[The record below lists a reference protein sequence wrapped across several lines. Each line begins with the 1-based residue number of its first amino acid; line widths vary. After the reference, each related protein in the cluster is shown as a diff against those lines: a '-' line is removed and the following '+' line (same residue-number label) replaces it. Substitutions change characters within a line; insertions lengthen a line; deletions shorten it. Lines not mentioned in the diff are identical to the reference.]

1 MGKRLSKI
9 VTRTGD
15 SGTTGLGNGSRVPKN
30 HPRIAAMGD
39 LDELNSCLGVLRTH
53 VLPVEIEGAL
63 SDIQQ
68 QLFDIGAA
76 LCLPEN
82 GTFPERPVR
91 QLENLIESLNASL
104 PPLQEFILPAGPHG
118 AAACHLARAVCRRTE
133 RQLVTLA
140 AAEAV
145 NEHILSYINR
155 LSDLLFIIARILARQ
170 TTNREAQW
178 QPARGDHQAE

>member
-15 SGTTGLGNGSRVPKN
+15 AGTTGLANGTRVSKN

-39 LDELNSCLGVLRTH
+39 LDELNSCLGVLLTH
-53 VLPVEIEGAL
+53 ALPAEIAGAL

-76 LCLPEN
+76 LCLPESD
-82 GTFPERPVR
+82 TFPARPVQ
-91 QLENLIESLNASL
+91 QLENLLESLNATL
-104 PPLQEFILPAGPHG
+104 PPLQEFILPGGPHG

-133 RQLVTLA
+133 RQLVALTT
-140 AAEAV
+140 AEGV
-145 NEHILSYINR
+145 NEHILAYMNR
-155 LSDLLFIIARILARQ
+155 LSDLLFIIARTLTRQ
-170 TTNREAQW
+170 TTNQEAQW
-178 QPARGDHQAE
+178 QPAREGAKPE